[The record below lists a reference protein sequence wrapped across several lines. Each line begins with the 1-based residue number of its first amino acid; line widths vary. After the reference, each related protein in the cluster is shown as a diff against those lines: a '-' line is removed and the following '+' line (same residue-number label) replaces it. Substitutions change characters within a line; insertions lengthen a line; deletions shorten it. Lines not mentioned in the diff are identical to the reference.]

1 MVQFFPLTVTA
12 VERET
17 RDAVVLSLEPP
28 AEQRAAF
35 AFTPGQYLTFRKT
48 LEGEELRRSYSLCS
62 GRGEGCLKVGIK
74 KVPGGLFSTW
84 ANEGLAPG
92 ETLEAMAPMGSFH
105 APLEAAGRR
114 HHLFFAAGSG
124 ITPVLSLIKTTLAE
138 EPGSRVTLVYG
149 NRSSS
154 SIMFREALED
164 LKNLNLGRFTLL
176 HVLSRE
182 SQEID
187 LFNGRID
194 AEKCRQLFTYWIDPK
209 EVDLAFICGPQSMMT
224 AVHGALVE
232 AGLAEERI
240 KFELFASAQQ
250 GRARAAAQQ
259 AAAAAAAER
268 CQVTLQLD
276 GLTRS
281 FEMPKGQVSLL
292 DAALAEGL
300 DVPYACKGGVCS
312 TCRAMVLEGEVDM
325 DANFALEDYEVRR
338 GYVLTCQSFPASDR
352 LVVDYDQ

>member
-1 MVQFFPLTVTA
+1 MVRFYPLTVTD
-12 VERET
+12 VRRET
-17 RDAVVLSLEPP
+17 RDSVVLSLAPQGEDDT
-28 AEQRAAF
+28 AF
-35 AFTPGQYLTFRKT
+35 DFVPGQYLTFRKT
-48 LEGEELRRSYSLCS
+48 VEGEELRRSYSICT
-62 GRGEGCLKVGIK
+62 GRQDGCLRVGIK

-84 ANEGLAPG
+84 ANDALAPG

-105 APLEAAGRR
+105 APLDPGQAR

-124 ITPVLSLIKTTLAE
+124 ITPVLGLIKTTLAE
-138 EPGSRVTLVYG
+138 ETQSRVTLVYG

-154 SIMFREALED
+154 SIMFREELED

-194 AEKCRQLFTYWIDPK
+194 GEKCRQLFRYWIDPK
-209 EVDLAFICGPQSMMT
+209 DVDLAFICGPQSMMT
-224 AVHGALVE
+224 AVSEALRE
-232 AGLAEERI
+232 AGLEETQI

-250 GRARAAAQQ
+250 RRPARQQEAERPAAE
-259 AAAAAAAER
+259 AER
-268 CQVTLQLD
+268 CRAEVQLD

-281 FEMPKGQVSLL
+281 FDMPKGEISVL
-292 DAALAEGL
+292 DAAMAEGL

-312 TCRAMVLEGEVDM
+312 TCRAMLVEGEVDM

-338 GYVLTCQSFPASDR
+338 GYILTCQSYPATDR
-352 LVVDYDQ
+352 IVVDYDQ

>member
-1 MVQFFPLTVTA
+1 MVRFYPLRVIE
-12 VERET
+12 VRRET
-17 RDAVVLSLEPP
+17 RDAVVVSLEP
-28 AEQRAAF
+28 ASEDRAAF
-35 AFTPGQYLTFRKT
+35 AFLPGQYLTFRKT
-48 LEGEELRRSYSLCS
+48 LEGEELRRSYSLCC
-62 GRGEGCLKVGIK
+62 GRDEGRLTVGIK
-74 KVPGGLFSTW
+74 RVPGGLFSSW

-92 ETLEAMAPMGSFH
+92 DSLEAMAPMGSFH
-105 APLEAAGRR
+105 APLDPSARR

-124 ITPVLSLIKTTLAE
+124 ITPVLGLIKATLAT
-138 EPGSRVTLVYG
+138 EPSSCVTLVYG

-154 SIMFREALED
+154 AIMFREELED

-194 AEKCRQLFTYWIDPK
+194 QEKCRQLFRHWIDP
-209 EVDLAFICGPQSMMT
+209 EDVDLAFICGPQSMMT
-224 AVHGALVE
+224 AVHEALVE
-232 AGLAEERI
+232 AGLDEEQI

-250 GRARAAAQQ
+250 GRRRAQQQ
-259 AAAAAAAER
+259 AAAVAAEAER

-281 FEMPKGQVSLL
+281 FDMPKGQVSVL
-292 DAALAEGL
+292 DAAMAEGL

-312 TCRAMVLEGEVDM
+312 TCRAMLLEGEVDM

-338 GYVLTCQSFPASDR
+338 GYILTCQSYPATDKV
-352 LVVDYDQ
+352 VVDYDQ